1 MPPGAADSKNAVSG
15 WVLSD
20 FPRDQAGV
28 VTAMIQAGCEDIETV
43 LARGIGPAMNQH
55 NARAKLSLPGR
66 RHDIDPRSAP
76 PSVASPAALH
86 THEDHD
92 MARLQSLRD
101 KPDTAREYETIYI
114 LRPNT
119 PNEGVAEVNTRIKGV
134 IEGMGGKIIKV
145 DNWGKRRLAYEV
157 AKERKGI
164 YLYWLY
170 LAQPGVVE
178 ETERNLRMLDD
189 GDPLP
194 DGQGRRGHRRRP
206 RGRPRSTT
214 RSFEKAAQTAADEE
228 DLFLSRGWRRG
239 RRRTTT
245 TSSAATTTSMMPGD
259 GAAASSPASRTE
271 EKE

>member
-1 MPPGAADSKNAVSG
+1 
-15 WVLSD
+15 
-20 FPRDQAGV
+20 
-28 VTAMIQAGCEDIETV
+28 
-43 LARGIGPAMNQH
+43 
-55 NARAKLSLPGR
+55 
-66 RHDIDPRSAP
+66 
-76 PSVASPAALH
+76 
-86 THEDHD
+86 

-134 IEGMGGKIIKV
+134 IETMGGKIIKV

-178 ETERNLRMLDD
+178 ETERNLRMLDNVIRYLTVKVD
-189 GDPLP
+189 ENIDVSA
-194 DGQGRRGHRRRP
+194 RP
-206 RGRPRSTT
+206 SEIDDT
-214 RSFEKAAQTAADEE
+214 SYEKAAQTAADEE
-228 DLFLSRGWRRG
+228 DLFLSRGAEEVP
-239 RRRTTT
+239 
-245 TSSAATTTSMMPGD
+245 SSDDDDEFGD
-259 GAAASSPASRTE
+259 FSDEPPSAPVVE